1 MEKDEARTL
10 QSLKAIKIGI
20 YGNIVLALLKIA
32 LGILGLSISL
42 IADGIDTIAD
52 VVKSIFV
59 YRAVKI
65 SSRPPSREYPYG
77 YGRAE
82 TIITNIVGMSVI
94 FAGILIFIESAG
106 DFHKSQAIG
115 MLMIVGAV
123 ISILGKIALSAYMFK
138 IAKKFNN
145 QALLANAK
153 DYLSDVFAS
162 VAVLVGGLLV
172 ALTRISYFDPLAS
185 IVVSGIIGYM
195 GFEIV
200 KSGIPEIMEK
210 NENSKMIEEIYKIVK
225 DTPYTFHP
233 HKIRI
238 RKLGPY
244 YLVDMHVELPGQI
257 SLKKAHEITTYIE
270 KKVKEELKDVR
281 EIIIHEEP
289 IGNGKDEW

>member
-210 NENSKMIEEIYKIVK
+210 NENSKMIEEIYRIVK